1 MVAVTDPDSNSLAVL
16 DDQSS
21 QLNNAMSIVSAVSDV
36 LTLRTHEVL
45 ELPGSAPG
53 IGRRSLRGV
62 TEGALIVLDGAALL
76 QDDRLVIDQGD
87 GD

>member
-1 MVAVTDPDSNSLAVL
+1 MPEERTKPILPGTAHTDYERY
-16 DDQSS
+16 
-21 QLNNAMSIVSAVSDV
+21 
-36 LTLRTHEVL
+36 LRTDELL

-53 IGRRSLRGV
+53 IGRQYLRGV
-62 TEGALIVLDGAALL
+62 TKGALIVLDGAILL